1 MKITQLFLLILFLL
15 VSCKDSGV
23 TGSGDIDNGVIRDI
37 SSMELV
43 SEMGAGWNLG
53 NTLDAVGENE
63 TVWGNPV
70 TTKAMIDAIAE
81 RGFKTLRLPVTWK
94 THMGSAPDYIIDQDW
109 LNRVQQ
115 VVDYGIDNEM
125 YVIINI
131 HHDDSWIIP
140 TLVKSD
146 QVRNQLDIV
155 WTQIANHFKD
165 YSDYLLFETL
175 NEPRHEGTPEEWT
188 GGTAEGR
195 QVVNLYQQ
203 VSLDAIRAT
212 GGNNSK
218 RHVLISTYAAAG
230 YPHVL
235 DDFIL
240 PDDDRL
246 IMSLHNYNPWGM
258 LTGDQPNWGSNNDR
272 ASIDSDMSSY
282 NIRFISKGIPVVLT
296 EWGSSDYNNL
306 DDRLRHAE
314 YFAGVCAQY
323 GIVPVWWDVGVYE
336 NSSGLMDR
344 RTLQWPFGNIA
355 DVIINAVK

>member
-1 MKITQLFLLILFLL
+1 M
-15 VSCKDSGV
+15 
-23 TGSGDIDNGVIRDI
+23 RDI
-37 SSMELV
+37 SSAQLV

-63 TVWGNPV
+63 TVWGNPY
-70 TTKAMIDAIAE
+70 TSKAMIDAVAE

-94 THMGSAPDYIIDQDW
+94 NHMGTAPDYTIDEAW

-115 VVDYGIDNEM
+115 VVDYGIDNDM

-140 TLVKSD
+140 TLAT
-146 QVRNQLDIV
+146 QNEVRNQLDLV

-165 YSDYLLFETL
+165 YGDFLLFETL

-212 GGNNSK
+212 GGNNAE
-218 RHVLISTYAAAG
+218 RHVLISTYAAST
-230 YPHVL
+230 YQHVL
-235 DDFIL
+235 DEYIV
-240 PDDDRL
+240 PDDNRI

-258 LTGDQPNWGSNNDR
+258 LSGSQTTWGSASDR
-272 ASIDSDMSSY
+272 ASIDADMARI
-282 NIRFISKGIPVVLT
+282 NTRFIENGIPIVLT
-296 EWGSSDYNNL
+296 EWGSSNFDNM

-314 YFAGVCAQY
+314 YFVNSASQY
-323 GIVPVWWDVGVYE
+323 GIKTVWWDVGVYE

-344 RTLQWPFGNIA
+344 RTLQWPFGELA
-355 DVIINAVK
+355 DTIIDEAD